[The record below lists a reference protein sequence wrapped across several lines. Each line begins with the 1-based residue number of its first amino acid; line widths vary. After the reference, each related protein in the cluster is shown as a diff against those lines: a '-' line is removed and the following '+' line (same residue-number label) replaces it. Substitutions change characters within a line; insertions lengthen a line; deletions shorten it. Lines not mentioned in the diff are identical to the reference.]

1 MEYNGAA
8 ANRFRSNYFQSM
20 GNVPDPLRADVLNP
34 ALNPLPAHAAGGG
47 PLRVRLAQSG
57 DLAVWQEFVDAAP
70 EAGALHHAGWYD
82 VLVDAY
88 WVRPYF
94 LMAVDNRDTPQGVL
108 PLYYSRSPISGA
120 HLSSLEG
127 GVLAAGSEATA
138 ALLAEA
144 KALRDRL
151 GVGYLQLRGGPVD
164 QPAEITVPKIHT
176 YIDTTK
182 PVEKLW
188 AAVKKKSRW
197 GIRQAEKQDLH
208 VALDADLG
216 GLESFYRVYALH
228 MRDLGTPVIGF
239 DAFHAV
245 RRRLGSQRLRLYLIR
260 RGMRLIGGMLCILN
274 GSRWTDY
281 YAVVRST
288 KDIEFANYLLY
299 WHVIR
304 DAARC
309 GATCFDFGRSTPGS
323 NVHLFKRKWGG
334 CDVEFPY
341 QFYASASAVAR
352 HRGLP
357 RIPEGNGLAQR
368 VWSHLPVILCNRLG
382 PLLRKQLPF
391 I

>member
-1 MEYNGAA
+1 
-8 ANRFRSNYFQSM
+8 M
-20 GNVPDPLRADVLNP
+20 GNVPDPFRTVALNP
-34 ALNPLPAHAAGGG
+34 APNPLPAHAASGG
-47 PLRVRLAQSG
+47 PLRVRLVQSG
-57 DLAVWQEFVDAAP
+57 DLVAWQNFVDAAP
-70 EAGALHHAGWYD
+70 HAGAFHHAGWYD
-82 VLVDAY
+82 VLGDAF
-88 WVRPYF
+88 WVQPYF
-94 LMAVDNRDTPQGVL
+94 LMAVDSCDTPHGVL
-108 PLYYSRSPISGA
+108 PLYYSRSPITGA

-127 GVLAAGSEATA
+127 GVLAARSEATV

-144 KALRDRL
+144 KALRDWL

-164 QPAEITVPKIHT
+164 QPAEIIAPKVHT
-176 YIDTTK
+176 YIDTTRRI
-182 PVEKLW
+182 EELW

-216 GLESFYRVYALH
+216 ALESFYRVYALH
-228 MRDLGTPVIGF
+228 MRDLGTPVIGL
-239 DAFHAV
+239 DAFNSI
-245 RRRLGSQRLRLYLIR
+245 RRRLGLQRLRLYLVHH
-260 RGMRLIGGMLCILN
+260 GTRLVGGMLCIIN

-304 DAARC
+304 DAARR
-309 GATCFDFGRSTPGS
+309 GAACLDLGRSTPDS

-334 CDVEFPY
+334 RDVEY
-341 QFYASASAVAR
+341 AYHFYANTAVKVR
-352 HRGLP
+352 D
-357 RIPEGNGLAQR
+357 PELQRSLGNGLAQR
-368 VWSHLPVILCNRLG
+368 MWSHLPLSLCNHLG